1 MPLWPPQPGGGSRPV
16 CHGPS
21 VGAPGP
27 NGVPE
32 VVRVGRVL
40 IVGAGIAGLL
50 AAHDLRARG
59 HDVLLVDKGHRP
71 GGRLA
76 TRRVDDATFDTGAQ
90 FLTVRDP
97 RVASHLAA
105 WLDAGIAREWFRG
118 SPDEPP
124 ATAHDDRDGHPRY
137 RGSPTMRSIAEHLA
151 ASLPLHLGT
160 RVTGVVATDSG
171 WHLDLIDRDNQPLP
185 SVAGDALLLTP
196 PVPQTRELL
205 AGLPLSPATASVLD
219 AVRFDPCIAVLAR
232 PDGPTAL
239 APRGAIRL
247 GTEPVAWLTD
257 NLVTGASRTPAVT
270 VHATAAFSRERWDDP
285 DAEVARNLL
294 DAAAPTLGT
303 TATGVYVHRWR
314 YAAPIGPPPDTA
326 AGVDAE
332 APVLLDTIAGAP
344 VAIAGDGLTAG
355 RVEGAA
361 RSGLAAAEALHNALT
376 A

>member
-1 MPLWPPQPGGGSRPV
+1 
-16 CHGPS
+16 
-21 VGAPGP
+21 
-27 NGVPE
+27 
-32 VVRVGRVL
+32 VVTVGRVL
-40 IVGAGIAGLL
+40 IVGAGVAGLL

-59 HDVLLVDKGHRP
+59 HDVLLVDKGLRP

-76 TRRVDDATFDTGAQ
+76 TRRIGDATFDTGAQ

-97 RVASHLAA
+97 RVADHLEAWLAA
-105 WLDAGIAREWFRG
+105 GVAREWFRG
-118 SPDEPP
+118 SPDAPPP
-124 ATAHDDRDGHPRY
+124 ADDGDHPRY
-137 RGSPTMRSIAEHLA
+137 RGTPTMRSIAEHLA

-160 RVTGVVATDSG
+160 RVTGVVATDGG
-171 WHLDLIDRDNQPLP
+171 WRLDLIDRDDQPLP
-185 SVAGDALLLTP
+185 SVTGEALLLTP

-205 AGLPLSPATASVLD
+205 AGLPLAPATASVLD
-219 AVRFDPCIAVLAR
+219 AVRFDPCLAVLAR

-257 NLVTGASRTPAVT
+257 NLVTGASRAPAVT

-285 DAEVARNLL
+285 NAEVARDLL

-303 TATGVYVHRWR
+303 TATEVYVHRWR
-314 YAAPIGPPPDTA
+314 YAAPIGPPPAPA
-326 AGVDAE
+326 AGIDAE
-332 APVLLDTIAGAP
+332 APVLLDTSAGAP

-361 RSGLAAAEALHNALT
+361 RSGLAAAEALRDALT